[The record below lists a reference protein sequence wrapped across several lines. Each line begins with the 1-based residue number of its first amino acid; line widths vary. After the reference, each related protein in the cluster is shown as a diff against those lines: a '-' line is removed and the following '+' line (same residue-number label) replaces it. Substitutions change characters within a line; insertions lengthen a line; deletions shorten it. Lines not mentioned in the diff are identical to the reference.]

1 MVYNFFINIHVQSG
15 AIHLPNTKNIDLW
28 INQPG
33 GVRPHHQSLSHRKLG
48 GQQQSNTKNV
58 STLNVRLL
66 TYTDLTNSFKIT
78 ELKSWV
84 FTSSQTPGHLAVW
97 RTATEFLCHLS
108 AAELTVVPLATTHHV
123 TRSIDPLFLLP
134 PCFPF
139 QSPDCNP
146 KICDKLINNDKQH
159 SLE

>member
-1 MVYNFFINIHVQSG
+1 MCSLALYIFQTPKTWSPIRS
-15 AIHLPNTKNIDLW
+15 A
-28 INQPG
+28 
-33 GVRPHHQSLSHRKLG
+33 QSLIFGSTSQEGYGHITNLAHRKLG
-48 GQQQSNTKNV
+48 GQQQSNTLWKH
-58 STLNVRLL
+58 SECKA
-66 TYTDLTNSFKIT
+66 TDLTNSFKIT
-78 ELKSWV
+78 ELKIWV

-123 TRSIDPLFLLP
+123 ARSIDPLLLLP

-146 KICDKLINNDKQH
+146 TICDKLINNDKQH